1 MSYPN
6 QDDEN
11 NISQEKDN
19 QLKAQK
25 ETMLK
30 QVLSTDAR
38 LRLNNV
44 RMVKPDLAD
53 LVENYILNLTVQ
65 GKITGQISDEQLKQI
80 LSSMKNSKLVVISQS
95 VPTKTAEKIEESA
108 QNDNVPLIHFNDTSV
123 ILGKLCGLQFRVS
136 AISLSSLSNSNV
148 QAILKEYETK

>member
-11 NISQEKDN
+11 NTQEKDS

-25 ETMLK
+25 EMMLK
-30 QVLSTDAR
+30 QVLSSDAR

-53 LVENYILNLTVQ
+53 LVENYILNLNVQ
-65 GKITGQISDEQLKQI
+65 GKISGQISDDQLKQI
-80 LSSMKNSKLVVISQS
+80 LL
-95 VPTKTAEKIEESA
+95 SA
-108 QNDNVPLIHFNDTSV
+108 QQPKRDFKFN
-123 ILGKLCGLQFRVS
+123 RV
-136 AISLSSLSNSNV
+136 
-148 QAILKEYETK
+148 

>member
-53 LVENYILNLTVQ
+53 LVENYILNLSVQ
-65 GKITGQISDEQLKQI
+65 GKISGQISDDQLKQI
-80 LSSMKNSKLVVISQS
+80 LSS
-95 VPTKTAEKIEESA
+95 A
-108 QNDNVPLIHFNDTSV
+108 QQPKHDFKFN
-123 ILGKLCGLQFRVS
+123 RV
-136 AISLSSLSNSNV
+136 
-148 QAILKEYETK
+148 

>member
-11 NISQEKDN
+11 NTQEKDS

-25 ETMLK
+25 EMMLK
-30 QVLSTDAR
+30 QVLSSEAR

-53 LVENYILNLTVQ
+53 LVENYILNLSVQ
-65 GKITGQISDEQLKQI
+65 GKISGQISDDQLKQI
-80 LSSMKNSKLVVISQS
+80 LSS
-95 VPTKTAEKIEESA
+95 A
-108 QNDNVPLIHFNDTSV
+108 QQPKHDFKFN
-123 ILGKLCGLQFRVS
+123 RV
-136 AISLSSLSNSNV
+136 
-148 QAILKEYETK
+148 

>member
-11 NISQEKDN
+11 NPSQEKDS

-25 ETMLK
+25 EMMLK
-30 QVLSTDAR
+30 QVLSSDAR

-53 LVENYILNLTVQ
+53 LVENYILNLSVQ
-65 GKITGQISDEQLKQI
+65 GKISGQISDEQLKQI
-80 LSSMKNSKLVVISQS
+80 L
-95 VPTKTAEKIEESA
+95 ASA
-108 QNDNVPLIHFNDTSV
+108 QQPKRDFKFN
-123 ILGKLCGLQFRVS
+123 RV
-136 AISLSSLSNSNV
+136 
-148 QAILKEYETK
+148 

>member
-11 NISQEKDN
+11 NTSQEKDS

-25 ETMLK
+25 EMMLK
-30 QVLSTDAR
+30 QVLSSEAR

-53 LVENYILNLTVQ
+53 LVENYILNLNVQ
-65 GKITGQISDEQLKQI
+65 GKISGQISDDQLKQI
-80 LSSMKNSKLVVISQS
+80 LL
-95 VPTKTAEKIEESA
+95 SA
-108 QNDNVPLIHFNDTSV
+108 QQPKRDFKFN
-123 ILGKLCGLQFRVS
+123 RV
-136 AISLSSLSNSNV
+136 
-148 QAILKEYETK
+148 

>member
-11 NISQEKDN
+11 KTHQEKDN

-25 ETMLK
+25 EMMLK
-30 QVLSTDAR
+30 QVLSAEAR

-53 LVENYILNLTVQ
+53 LVENYILNLSVQ
-65 GKITGQISDEQLKQI
+65 GNISGQISDEQLKQI
-80 LSSMKNSKLVVISQS
+80 L
-95 VPTKTAEKIEESA
+95 TSA
-108 QNDNVPLIHFNDTSV
+108 QQPKRDFKIN
-123 ILGKLCGLQFRVS
+123 RV
-136 AISLSSLSNSNV
+136 
-148 QAILKEYETK
+148 

>member
-11 NISQEKDN
+11 NASLEKDS

-25 ETMLK
+25 EIMLK
-30 QVLSTDAR
+30 QVLSGDAR

-53 LVENYILNLTVQ
+53 LVENYILNLSVQ
-65 GKITGQISDEQLKQI
+65 GKISGQISDEQLKQI
-80 LSSMKNSKLVVISQS
+80 LSSAQQPKRDF
-95 VPTKTAEKIEESA
+95 KI
-108 QNDNVPLIHFNDTSV
+108 N
-123 ILGKLCGLQFRVS
+123 RV
-136 AISLSSLSNSNV
+136 
-148 QAILKEYETK
+148 